1 MIEDVPMIAVPDTY
15 RAKPKKD
22 SDPNIISWGKVGAK
36 RETCGLCTLDIRD
49 GLLDRPMGTATKR
62 ATKGERR
69 WFLCTSHTY
78 EVKRGARRLP

>member
-1 MIEDVPMIAVPDTY
+1 MIPVPETY
-15 RAKPKKD
+15 RRKTKKD
-22 SDPNIISWGKVGAK
+22 TDPNTITWGKVGAK

-49 GLLDRPMGTATKR
+49 GLLDRPVGSATKR
-62 ATKGERR
+62 ASKGDRV